1 MELVHQGN
9 SENSLQNL
17 SGRVVRK
24 IVFLPL
30 TACPIQELHSGHAV
44 RVKSLRTH
52 VLGVHA
58 LVSKITSLKVPA
70 RVKIIL

>member
-1 MELVHQGN
+1 MM
-9 SENSLQNL
+9 
-17 SGRVVRK
+17 
-24 IVFLPL
+24 
-30 TACPIQELHSGHAV
+30 ACPLEELHSGHAV